1 MTPHAFTY
9 QIGPE
14 TYTGFLADGSGGRKV
29 PGVLVAHEGGGF
41 LTEHAKDRA
50 RMVAELGYVAFAL
63 DLFGDPRPTLDEA
76 RKIVQQLR
84 NDLSTL
90 RARATTALDI
100 LRQQSNVDR
109 TLIAAI
115 GFCFGGTTVLELA
128 RSGADV
134 ACTVGFH
141 AGLTTTA
148 PAQRGAIRGKVLVC
162 QGADDPIITAEH
174 RNGFAAEMT
183 QAGVDWQMHVYGGV
197 GHSFTNPEIDKWN
210 LPGFTYDS
218 RADRRSWLA
227 MRALLEESLGYSVI
241 AGL

>member
-1 MTPHAFTY
+1 MTLRALSY
-9 QIGPE
+9 RIGSE
-14 TYTGFLADGSGGRKV
+14 TYTGYVADGSGGRKV

-63 DLFGDPRPTLDEA
+63 DLFGDPRPALDEA

-84 NDLSTL
+84 NDLPIL
-90 RARATTALDI
+90 RARATTALDL
-100 LRQQSNVDR
+100 LRQQPNVDVSR
-109 TLIAAI
+109 IAAI

-134 ACTVGFH
+134 RCIVGFH

-148 PAQRGAIRGKVLVC
+148 PARPGTIRGKVLVC
-162 QGADDPIITAEH
+162 QGADDPIVTAEH
-174 RNGFAAEMT
+174 RSAFAAEMT

-210 LPGFTYDS
+210 LAGFTYDS

-227 MRALLEESLGYSVI
+227 MRALLEESF
-241 AGL
+241 A

>member
-1 MTPHAFTY
+1 MTLQSLTY
-9 QIGPE
+9 RIGSG
-14 TYTGFLADGSGGRKV
+14 TYTGYLADGSAGRKV

-76 RKIVQQLR
+76 RQMVQQLR

-90 RARATTALDI
+90 RSRAITALDL
-100 LRQQSNVDR
+100 LRQQPNVDVTR
-109 TLIAAI
+109 IAAI

-128 RSGADV
+128 RSGADI

-148 PAQRGAIRGKVLVC
+148 AAEPGAIRGKILVC
-162 QGADDPIITAEH
+162 QGANDPIITAEH
-174 RNGFAAEMT
+174 RSAFAAEMT
-183 QAGVDWQMHVYGGV
+183 HAGADWQMHVYGGV
-197 GHSFTNPEIDKWN
+197 GHSFTNPEIDKWK

-227 MRALLEESLGYSVI
+227 MRALFEESIGH
-241 AGL
+241 